1 MISSF
6 RIYLPFSQQSLC
18 SSSWFFPG
26 DAGWDCHCLC
36 FFPLWFLVLLLC
48 KQSQYHALNWICETL
63 DLFLKVL
70 VLFCFYFVVPFEV
83 QCDSTSIRVMEGDF
97 AGWQLY
103 NSSHLWGLLLPRWVW
118 SRASQSKW
126 LIYVKPR
133 DLFNQYLT
141 TVCFFNWFLKC
152 KSGFDTEVS
161 VMA

>member
-6 RIYLPFSQQSLC
+6 RICLPFSQWSLC
-18 SSSWFFPG
+18 SSSWFFPAT
-26 DAGWDCHCLC
+26 AGWDCHCLC
-36 FFPLWFLVLLLC
+36 FFPLLFLVLLLC
-48 KQSQYHALNWICETL
+48 KQSQYRALNWICETL

-70 VLFCFYFVVPFEV
+70 VFFWFYFVAPFEL
-83 QCDSTSIRVMEGDF
+83 QCDL

-103 NSSHLWGLLLPRWVW
+103 NLPHLWGWLWLRWVW